1 MSSRAGL
8 RGGLSNFIATWKQK
22 TGPPEKT
29 QRIMQQ
35 IMQGTVFMPQD
46 LAAGA
51 APVKHGV
58 RGPKTTSVGFGTDIS
73 RRIGSAETVQRRD
86 SMHARSKIALV
97 IRTIGAE
104 RGRAARGRP
113 GAICAHPFP

>member
-8 RGGLSNFIATWKQK
+8 RGGLSNFITTWKQK

-35 IMQGTVFMPQD
+35 IMQGAVFIRPD
-46 LAAGA
+46 LAARA
-51 APVKHGV
+51 APVKRDV
-58 RGPKTTSVGFGTDIS
+58 TGPKTTSVGIGTDRG
-73 RRIGSAETVQRRD
+73 RRIGWAEPVQRRD
-86 SMHARSKIALV
+86 AMHARSKIALV

>member
-8 RGGLSNFIATWKQK
+8 RGGLSNFVTTWKQK

-35 IMQGTVFMPQD
+35 IMQGAVLMPQD
-46 LAAGA
+46 LAARA
-51 APVKHGV
+51 TPVKRDV
-58 RGPKTTSVGFGTDIS
+58 TGPKTTLVGIGTDRA
-73 RRIGSAETVQRRD
+73 RRIGSAETVLRRD
-86 SMHARSKIALV
+86 AMHVRSKIALV

-113 GAICAHPFP
+113 GAH